1 MTQHNVHEDVI
12 RGGGI
17 TVSAYHQRFLALAST
32 ALVAGALGLGS
43 AQAADPTLIR
53 DANPTAM
60 HDLAGNASS
69 IRAMQP
75 EQAVPGI
82 DMKGISSG
90 SLAGP
95 PVQPSEQ
102 DLNAGGASRTS
113 EADSSLSTPIGT
125 LNIVRSESPGINSE
139 LRSLP
144 PESIAA
150 LPPAPSGQVLR
161 SDY

>member
-1 MTQHNVHEDVI
+1 MAQPNVHLEI
-12 RGGGI
+12 IGGGI

-32 ALVAGALGLGS
+32 ALVAGVLGLGS
-43 AQAADPTLIR
+43 AQAADPALLR
-53 DANPTAM
+53 DASPTAT
-60 HDLAGNASS
+60 HDLAGTASGV
-69 IRAMQP
+69 RAMQS
-75 EQAVPGI
+75 EQAAPGI
-82 DMKGISSG
+82 DMKGIASG

-95 PVQPSEQ
+95 TIQPSEQ
-102 DLNAGGASRTS
+102 DLNAGGAWRTS

-125 LNIVRSESPGINSE
+125 LNVVRSETPSIGSE